1 MSARVSMRV
10 RLLGRVPDPE
20 HKYRDEY
27 TQEAE
32 VELTGDDLPTVQTS
46 VDAKIVEI
54 RAEFAKRLHELG
66 GAEYKEATS

>member
-20 HKYRDEY
+20 KKYRDEF

-32 VELTGDDLPTVQTS
+32 VELTGDYLAATQMA
-46 VDAKIVEI
+46 VDAKVKEI
-54 RAEFAKRLHELG
+54 RLAFATRLHELG
-66 GAEYKEATS
+66 GAEYKEASS